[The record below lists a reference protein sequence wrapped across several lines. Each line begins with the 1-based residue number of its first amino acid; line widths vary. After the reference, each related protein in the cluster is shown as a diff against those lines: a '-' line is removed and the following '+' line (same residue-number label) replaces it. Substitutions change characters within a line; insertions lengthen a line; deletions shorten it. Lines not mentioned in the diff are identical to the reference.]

1 MSLFEKSILLADGA
15 GIVAFCV
22 ALLVLYRWR
31 AKLTNPGL
39 FFLVW
44 AAAWLFEYYFLGEN
58 SYIHMDDEGDHF
70 VPYYLN
76 LINNHLGGQFGHQF
90 AGGND
95 IYSAFSPGIQLISP
109 ELVWLEYLPLWLAI
123 LLHKALVVS
132 VGFWGAYL
140 LCRKVTKADVFTSA
154 ALGAVFTVSTHNLI
168 YITYS
173 IGSSLTFL
181 PMAIWVFVARSDD
194 RHYWRYAIP
203 FAIVL
208 ALYLDPTH
216 VVEPMFAGLGLAA
229 VMLWKINIRVVASL
243 VILLAFE
250 LINWGEPIYSLFVM
264 SPLTQRG
271 GIVDLSSVSVD
282 RFYAVVQSMIGRV
295 AENRSAYLAFG
306 ALAILWLKR
315 DAMRWRWTLGIL
327 GIFVLFVV
335 VSLFPFHQFG
345 LAAISKL
352 SHQYVLL
359 SVTALMLL
367 PLARVAEIPFFP
379 KGWKIASWH
388 NAGSSIILALAIGM
402 LVHFKVY
409 NFSNLLY
416 HGGQS
421 QYQSIANL
429 GATDWRPKE
438 PFRVI
443 TLRVRDLGPEPA
455 IAYGLYGLES
465 FDVYQMLE
473 SEKRSVYYE
482 AGIMKQGLTTGGADP
497 RLLVEWSRWQ
507 NGIYRGIG
515 EQVSLNLL
523 RIANV
528 SNIIS
533 PLPIEENGIQLL
545 AAPDQPPMTKFDRSS
560 NMAGYLKDRVA
571 RLFDFP
577 EMYIYAIPD
586 AYPQLY
592 TADRVVY
599 VSDEVSD
606 VDFIKAVDGETAG
619 PGRVIVTRQKARQTL
634 GQTSASLSVKSFAQ
648 IKNGYRA
655 QISAPDGGVVVVNT
669 TALPFWRAS
678 ADGISLP
685 IVAVNQIQLAV
696 RVPAGAERIVFQYSR
711 PTLKGALK
719 GVFQ

>member
-22 ALLVLYRWR
+22 ALLALYRWR
-31 AKLTNPGL
+31 PKFTNPGL

-76 LINNHLGGQFGHQF
+76 LINNHLGGQFGHHF

-95 IYSAFSPGIQLISP
+95 IYSAFSPGVQLISP
-109 ELVWLEYLPLWLAI
+109 ELIWLEYLPVWLAI

-140 LCRKVTKADVFTSA
+140 LCRKATEADVFTSA

-168 YITYS
+168 FITYS

-181 PMAIWVFVARSDD
+181 PMAIWVFVARSEE

-216 VVEPMFAGLGLAA
+216 VVEPVFAGLGLAA
-229 VMLWKINIRVVASL
+229 IMLWKINIRVVASL

-250 LINWGEPIYSLFVM
+250 LINWGEPIYSLFIM
-264 SPLTQRG
+264 SPFTQRG

-282 RFYAVVQSMIGRV
+282 RFYAVVQSLIGRA
-295 AENRSAYLAFG
+295 AENRSTYLALG

-315 DAMRWRWTLGIL
+315 DAIHWRWTAGIL
-327 GIFVLFVV
+327 GIFVLFVA

-345 LAAISKL
+345 LAALSKL

-379 KGWKIASWH
+379 KAWKMASWH
-388 NAGSSIILALAIGM
+388 NAGSAIILALAIGM

-429 GATDWRPKE
+429 AATDWRPKE

-482 AGIMKQGLTTGGADP
+482 SGIMKQELTTGGADP

-533 PLPIEENGIQLL
+533 PLPIEENGIQLVAGPGQL
-545 AAPDQPPMTKFDRSS
+545 PMTKFERQSSPLNYLTDRI
-560 NMAGYLKDRVA
+560 K

-577 EMYIYAIPD
+577 EMYIYAIPE

-592 TADRVVY
+592 SAERIVY
-599 VSDEVSD
+599 VSDELSD
-606 VDFIKAVDGETAG
+606 TDLIKTIDKETSS
-619 PGRVIVTRQKARQTL
+619 PGRAVITRRQASEIL
-634 GQTSASLSVKSFAQ
+634 GQANHSLTVEGFSQ
-648 IKNGYRA
+648 IKNGYLA
-655 QISAPDGGVVVVNT
+655 SVGAPTGGILVVNT
-669 TALPFWRAS
+669 VTLPFWHAF
-678 ADGISLP
+678 ADGKPLQ
-685 IVAVNQIQLAV
+685 IVSVNQIQMAV
-696 RVPAGAERIVFQYSR
+696 RVPPGAKQVIFQYHR
-711 PTLKGALK
+711 PSLKDAVLDIFK
-719 GVFQ
+719 